1 MIEQIAPPPP
11 QSVKSGELKI
21 GIIVARQHLQ
31 SINGMF
37 SQVYEVLRQAG
48 VEPEDLRVV
57 SVPTADDL
65 ASVARTLVTGNFFD
79 AIFCL
84 GYATKDTARFDMLV
98 EGSSAQGLQW
108 VVFYAG
114 IPIIFCL
121 TSIKSSQQAEEQIQC
136 ATECA
141 QVALRMARRSAA

>member
-1 MIEQIAPPPP
+1 MIEQLASPTS
-11 QSVKSGELKI
+11 QSVKSRELKI

-79 AIFCL
+79 AIICL
-84 GYATKDTARFDMLV
+84 GYATKSTACFHMLV
-98 EGSSAQGLQW
+98 EGSPAQGLQW
-108 VVFYAG
+108 VAFYAG

-121 TSIKSSQQAEEQIQC
+121 TSAKSSQQTGEQLQR
-136 ATECA
+136 ATESA
-141 QVALRMARRSAA
+141 QVALRMARRSAS